1 MLLQNQWVNEE
12 IKKGNLKNTLRQT
25 MKTYRSKSTDAI
37 KGIVRGKFIVMQV
50 FTGEIPNNLTY
61 HWKGLEKER

>member
-1 MLLQNQWVNEE
+1 
-12 IKKGNLKNTLRQT
+12 
-25 MKTYRSKSTDAI
+25 MKTYHPKPTDAI

-61 HWKGLEKER
+61 RWKGLEKER